1 MKENTTLVP
10 PKPTFKGLKENTEE
24 FKARSREI
32 RNWRLQFEPGFKE
45 HTRRYTKTYRTK
57 NIARIKEINNKPENR
72 IRSNMLQFQRRLK
85 NYKKY
90 RVYHKAYFNKR
101 YKTDPCFRLNHGL
114 RIALRQSLQDGYT
127 TSGNFGCTIDDL
139 KIHLERQFQ
148 KGMNWSNYGKVW
160 HIDHI
165 IPLSLGVKLGLSA
178 DSVWSY
184 SNLQPLLAATN
195 LSKHHH
201 LQKQYLEKILA
212 HPNSPDELV
221 DVALVA
227 LSY

>member
-45 HTRRYTKTYRTK
+45 HTRMYTKAYSDNNAT
-57 NIARIKEINNKPENR
+57 RIKEINNKPETRARN
-72 IRSNMLQFQRRLK
+72 NMLQARRRLK
-85 NYKKY
+85 NYKKN
-90 RVYHKAYFNKR
+90 RAYHKAYFKKR
-101 YKTDPCFRLNHGL
+101 YDTDPCFRLNHVL
-114 RIALRQSLQDGYT
+114 RVALRDSLRDGYT
-127 TSGNFGCTIDDL
+127 TSGNFGCTIVDL
-139 KIHLERQFQ
+139 KTHLERQFQ
-148 KGMNWSNYGKVW
+148 KGMSWSNYGKDW

-165 IPLSLGVKLGLSA
+165 ISLSLGIKLGLSA

-184 SNLQPLLAATN
+184 TNLQPLLAATN

-221 DVALVA
+221 DVVLAA